1 VNNIGR
7 SVSANAAGFAILTVA
22 LLGIGAAIFMIG
34 QGIQGVDFAAFA
46 GLSVLLVTMV
56 GIAVG
61 LAALMTATAGIG
73 GGVVLAGFALLAG
86 GLVAIGLALQQFPVE
101 IMDSIGTIMSSLVN
115 LDMESMSAVAGVFSA
130 MSAGLTQLSDTANA
144 LDGKKVKISS
154 VLENLALL
162 NVGTAK
168 DSMTGARIDASAVNV
183 QNNLEN
189 ILNFDDMKVNISIGG
204 QEFKDAV
211 LKVVQE

>member
-1 VNNIGR
+1 
-7 SVSANAAGFAILTVA
+7 
-22 LLGIGAAIFMIG
+22 M
-34 QGIQGVDFAAFA
+34 
-46 GLSVLLVTMV
+46 
-56 GIAVG
+56 
-61 LAALMTATAGIG
+61 
-73 GGVVLAGFALLAG
+73 
-86 GLVAIGLALQQFPVE
+86 
-101 IMDSIGTIMSSLVN
+101 LVN